1 MQAMKTDSLLLKIFI
16 AAALFASVSASLSA
30 ERITFSADSMSGT
43 AGSTSDTTTLEG
55 DAYVL
60 TSSMEIAADSITMSG
75 KNFRYIKAS
84 GNIKGKNLDTKMEFK
99 CNSLTYDR
107 ETKIVLLKDSV
118 HLDDTENSVSA
129 DAQIIEYN
137 QNTDT
142 AIMQIDITL
151 KQKDNVCNGAY
162 AVYRKKDQMLELSGN
177 SQIKQG
183 ADTFRAQEITLNLNT
198 QEITLDGRV
207 KGSVV
212 DDKSKKD
219 DQTPGDEAGLPA
231 DKQPDATDAAPE
243 TDETQ
248 GKPAPGDD
256 NSGKPDAENAGTG
269 GSTGAEL

>member
-1 MQAMKTDSLLLKIFI
+1 MGTDSLFRKILI
-16 AAALFASVSASLSA
+16 AAALFASVSVSVSA
-30 ERITFSADSMSGT
+30 ERISFSADSMSGT

-60 TSSMEIAADSITMSG
+60 TSSMEISADSITMSG
-75 KNFRYIKAS
+75 RNFRYIEAS
-84 GNIKGKNLDTKMEFK
+84 GSIEGKNLDTKMEFK

-183 ADTFRAQEITLNLNT
+183 ADTFRAQEITLNLDT

-207 KGSVV
+207 NGSVV

-219 DQTPGDEAGLPA
+219 AQPPEDGAGLSA
-231 DKQPDATDAAPE
+231 DKQPGAADAVP
-243 TDETQ
+243 
-248 GKPAPGDD
+248 GKDKTAGEPPPGDD
-256 NSGKPDAENAGTG
+256 SSGMPDGKADSGTG
-269 GSTGAEL
+269 AGL

>member
-1 MQAMKTDSLLLKIFI
+1 MQAMRTDSLFLKMFI
-16 AAALFASVSASLSA
+16 AAALFAFVSASLSA
-30 ERITFSADSMSGT
+30 ERITFYADSMSGT
-43 AGSTSDTTTLEG
+43 AGSTSDTTTLKG

-75 KNFRYIKAS
+75 KNFRYIKAA
-84 GNIKGKNLDTKMEFK
+84 GTINGKNLDTKMEFT
-99 CNSLTYDR
+99 CGSLTYDR

-162 AVYRKKDQMLELSGN
+162 AVYRKKAQMLELSGN

-183 ADTFRAQEITLNLNT
+183 ADTFRAQEITLNLDT

-219 DQTPGDEAGLPA
+219 DQTAEDGTGLPA
-231 DKQPDATDAAPE
+231 EKQQDAADTAPE

-248 GKPAPGDD
+248 GENAAEDD
-256 NSGKPDAENAGTG
+256 SSGKPEVEDAGTDG
-269 GSTGAEL
+269 GTGEEL

>member
-1 MQAMKTDSLLLKIFI
+1 MPT
-16 AAALFASVSASLSA
+16 SA
-30 ERITFSADSMSGT
+30 SADSMSGT

-99 CNSLTYDR
+99 CNSLSYDR

-183 ADTFRAQEITLNLNT
+183 ADTFRAQEITLNLDT

-212 DDKSKKD
+212 DDKSEKD
-219 DQTPGDEAGLPA
+219 DQSAKDEAVLPA
-231 DKQPDATDAAPE
+231 DKQPDAVDTAPE
-243 TDETQ
+243 TSETQ
-248 GKPAPGDD
+248 EKTVEGDD
-256 NSGKPDAENAGTG
+256 SSGKPDAENAEAG
-269 GSTGAEL
+269 GGTGAEL